1 MGTEKVSKLI
11 MKLSPPVML
20 GLLIQSIYNIVDSYF
35 VAQYSEAGLTALSLI
50 FPIQLL
56 MTALSTGTG
65 TGLGILVSLMDGRGE
80 SREQKD
86 LIKTGLF
93 LGIINFLVFS
103 TVTLCFN
110 NVFFKMSSSQSAVR
124 HYGTLYGKIIYIGSL
139 GVFEEAICTK
149 LLQARGNMVI
159 PMIAQISGA
168 LVNLILDPILIY
180 GLLGFPQ
187 MGVAGAALATVL
199 GQWVAMGITLT
210 AVLWRLDCSGKV
222 QPKLGLMIYKAGSAS
237 ILMQSLYTLYIVGLN
252 LILKQFTEAAVTV
265 LGIYYKLQTFFFIP
279 LMGLQQVIVPVI
291 SYNHGMGSG
300 ERVREIRRM
309 SILLSS
315 AVMLIG
321 MVIFL
326 CIPGELLE
334 IFTGNV
340 EVLTIGKTALRIISL
355 SFPPAGAVMM
365 LTVYFQGL
373 GQNKRSIAITVLRQI
388 ALLVPLAWLFHFC
401 GLSYVWLTFPTT
413 ELLALI
419 FSVWLYKRG

>member
-1 MGTEKVSKLI
+1 

-20 GLLIQSIYNIVDSYF
+20 SLLIQSIYNIVDSYF

-50 FPIQLL
+50 FPIQLF

-80 SREQKD
+80 SREQKE
-86 LIKTGLF
+86 LIKTGLL
-93 LGIINFLVFS
+93 LGIVNFLVFS
-103 TVTLCFN
+103 TVTLTIN
-110 NVFFKMSSSQSAVR
+110 NDFFKMSSNQPMVQS
-124 HYGTLYGKIIYIGSL
+124 YGTQYGKIIYMGSL

-159 PMIAQISGA
+159 PMIAQILGA
-168 LVNLILDPILIY
+168 LINLILDPILIY
-180 GLLGFPQ
+180 GLAGFPQ

-199 GQWVAMGITLT
+199 GQWVAMGITLV
-210 AVLWRLDCSGKV
+210 AVLRRLDCSGKLC
-222 QPKLGLMIYKAGSAS
+222 PKLWLMIYKAGSAS

-291 SYNHGMGSG
+291 SYNHGMGSR
-300 ERVREIRRM
+300 ERVGEIRRM
-309 SILLSS
+309 SILLSGG
-315 AVMLIG
+315 VMLIG
-321 MVIFL
+321 MLIFL
-326 CIPGELLE
+326 CIPGQLLS

-340 EVLTIGKTALRIISL
+340 EVLAIGKSALRIISL
-355 SFPPAGAVMM
+355 SFLPAGVVMM

-373 GQNKRSIAITVLRQI
+373 GQNKSSIAITVLRQI
-388 ALLVPLAWLFHFC
+388 ILLVPLAWLFHFW
-401 GLSYVWLTFPTT
+401 GLSCVWLTFPVT
-413 ELLALI
+413 ELLALR
-419 FSVWLYKRG
+419 FSIWLCKRG